1 MRRAKLIARLR
12 ELADYTRR
20 KGWDMPLDLADILRE
35 AADALETPPW
45 IPVEE
50 YEPPTAATLLLSV
63 RDPDDKRPYVTAG
76 WKGAKWHNI
85 FYPSLEM
92 ETITHWMLLP
102 EPPEVEQSGGL
113 FDVKSAEQPQKEQ
126 VTP

>member
-1 MRRAKLIARLR
+1 MTRAELINGLLA
-12 ELADYTRR
+12 LADWAE
-20 KGWDMPLDLADILRE
+20 GSVWGSDSSIDLPGLLTE
-35 AADALETPPW
+35 AAKALGTPPW

-76 WKGAKWHNI
+76 WKGAKWHNSL
-85 FYPSLEM
+85 YPSLEM

-102 EPPEVEQSGGL
+102 EPPEE
-113 FDVKSAEQPQKEQ
+113 A
-126 VTP
+126 